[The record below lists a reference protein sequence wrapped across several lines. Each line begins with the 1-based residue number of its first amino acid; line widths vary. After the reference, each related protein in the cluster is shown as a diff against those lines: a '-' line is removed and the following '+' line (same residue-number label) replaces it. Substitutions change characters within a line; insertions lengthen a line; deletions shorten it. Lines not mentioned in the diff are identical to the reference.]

1 MLELIIQG
9 RGGQGA
15 QTAGTL
21 LAKAFFAEG
30 KEVQAFATYGG
41 ARRGT
46 PVSSYIRVDDIPIRR
61 RCDIETPDAILCFDV
76 HLLDQKLLYGA
87 TKDTPIVINTSKAAN
102 HFKALADYNIYTI
115 DAFKIAHN
123 NGLGRFINS
132 TLLGAFTSV
141 LNVPAIGIMSKI
153 IADSAPVKQEE
164 NANACIA
171 GYKLMQ
177 EIKNRNVNK
186 IAV

>member
-1 MLELIIQG
+1 MLELIVQG

-46 PVSSYIRVDDIPIRR
+46 PVSSCIRVDDKPIRR
-61 RCDIETPDAILCFDV
+61 RCDIETPDAILCFDAS
-76 HLLDQKLLYGA
+76 LLDKRLLQGA
-87 TKDTPIVINTSKAAN
+87 TKDTEIVVNSNKGN
-102 HFKALADYNIYTI
+102 
-115 DAFKIAHN
+115 DAFYVLGDYKFNTVDAFVIATN

-132 TLLGAFTSV
+132 TLLGSFAAV
-141 LNVPAIGIMSKI
+141 LGAPNIDVLCKI
-153 IADSAPVKQEE
+153 VAESTKVLQEE
-164 NANACIA
+164 NANACRD
-171 GYKLMQ
+171 GYNFINQL
-177 EIKNRNVNK
+177 RS
-186 IAV
+186 AA